1 MSSSMCSDMV
11 PIEESIN
18 SSFANL
24 VTIFENNDLDLVIS
38 LADANAEKSLY
49 HSSLKAMIGIIKAAL
64 TLDNV
69 SYSGFTSDP
78 TQKVINIL
86 FPPSG

>member
-1 MSSSMCSDMV
+1 MT

-24 VTIFENNDLDLVIS
+24 ATIFESNDLDSVIT

-49 HSSLKAMIGIIKAAL
+49 HSSLKAIMSILKAGL

-69 SYSGFTSDP
+69 SCCGF
-78 TQKVINIL
+78 KVIHL
-86 FPPSG
+86 SF

>member
-1 MSSSMCSDMV
+1 MCSDLM
-11 PIEESIN
+11 PIDESIN

-49 HSSLKAMIGIIKAAL
+49 HSSLKAIISILKAGL

-69 SYSGFTSDP
+69 SRFKDLFYSTENL
-78 TQKVINIL
+78 TINTV
-86 FPPSG
+86 